1 MKIAACLLALLFVL
15 PLTAQ
20 DAWLGLGLQVVENA
34 DAQKL
39 GIEGGLKVT
48 KVEDHS
54 PAKEA
59 GFEVGDIVLSAG
71 EATVTTIE
79 KMREIVTSKR
89 PGDMLTLG
97 VRRTNGRNEPLIV
110 TIGSTADRDNKFR
123 DDPKVIELR
132 KRLDELDT
140 ERRRV
145 REQMDKRLEELRKG
159 GATTPQ
165 PTPVPTPEPAPK
177 IESTPR
183 DPDRVEIKVNMGAS
197 FVNLELSEA
206 RERGVEGGVRVKS
219 VAQGGASEEA
229 GLKVNDVIIRVGG
242 SALAGT
248 GELRLLLSEKKAGDR
263 LEMEVMRDGKKLT
276 ITVLL
281 RQK

>member
-1 MKIAACLLALLFVL
+1 MKIAACMLALLFAL
-15 PLTAQ
+15 PLAAQ

-34 DAQKL
+34 DARKL

-79 KMREIVTSKR
+79 KMREIVAGKR

-145 REQMDKRLEELRKG
+145 REQMDKRLEELRRG
-159 GATTPQ
+159 GATSPQ
-165 PTPVPTPEPAPK
+165 PKPEPTPEPAPK

-197 FVNLELSEA
+197 FVNLEISEA
-206 RERGVEGGVRVKS
+206 RERGVEAGVRVKT
-219 VAQGGASEEA
+219 VTRGGASEEA
-229 GLKVNDVIIRVGG
+229 GLKVDDVIIRVGG

-248 GELRLLLSEKKAGDR
+248 GELRLLLAEKKAGDR